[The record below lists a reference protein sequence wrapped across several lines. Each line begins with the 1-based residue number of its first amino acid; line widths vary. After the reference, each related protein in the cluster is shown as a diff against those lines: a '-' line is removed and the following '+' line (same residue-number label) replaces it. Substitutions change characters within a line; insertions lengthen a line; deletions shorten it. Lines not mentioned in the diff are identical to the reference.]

1 MFVSKYNTSMRL
13 LSCISYTFIFTV
25 RTYVRSYQAP
35 TGDAQ
40 NVLRLIINYNNLPD
54 DGIWAVWDTLDKI
67 QFSQLL
73 KLSFI
78 VSKSYIFSL
87 HKRRILEFCNGM
99 MFLMWSEVNM
109 NCNDISKSTYFQ
121 KRSNRSSVRIHIQ
134 KSIFS
139 KHWLLDQFSF
149 SISFLRIFCNP
160 WLRKIILTS
169 LWFIFSFSL
178 Q

>member
-1 MFVSKYNTSMRL
+1 MYQNTTQACACSPAYPTHSYSRFVLMYVVIRL
-13 LSCISYTFIFTV
+13 LLEMRKMCC
-25 RTYVRSYQAP
+25 
-35 TGDAQ
+35 
-40 NVLRLIINYNNLPD
+40 RLIINYNNLPD
-54 DGIWAVWDTLDKI
+54 DEIWAVWCTLDKI

-99 MFLMWSEVNM
+99 MFLTWSEVNM

-121 KRSNRSSVRIHIQ
+121 KRTNRSSARIHIQ

>member
-13 LSCISYTFIFTV
+13 LSCISYTFIFTL

-35 TGDAQ
+35 
-40 NVLRLIINYNNLPD
+40 NLPD
-54 DGIWAVWDTLDKI
+54 DEIWAVWCTLDKI

-109 NCNDISKSTYFQ
+109 NCNDISNLTYFQ
-121 KRSNRSSVRIHIQ
+121 KRSNRSLVRIHIQ